1 MTFKDEVRSTY
12 GTDLNDVL
20 VNIPDQAT
28 EIIDQLINMFSLKLS
43 SIPPAYMRI
52 IIFNN
57 NKGSLFLDRYYI
69 SLNIDGTYGYR
80 VKYAIRIVD
89 YMPHEGVT
97 TPKVLF
103 YTIAEDFN
111 IFYDKLSKFIG
122 VFALH
127 LYYRHL
133 TALVKW
139 ILEQNYFYITTHL
152 LPK

>member
-1 MTFKDEVRSTY
+1 MTFKDEVRDTY

-28 EIIDQLINMFSLKLS
+28 DIIDQLINMFNLKLS
-43 SIPPAYMRI
+43 RIPPAYMRI

-57 NKGSLFLDRYYI
+57 NKGSFFLDRYYI
-69 SLNIDGTYGYR
+69 SLNIEGTYGYR

-89 YMPHEGVT
+89 YIPHEGVT

-111 IFYDKLSKFIG
+111 IFYDELSKFIEG
-122 VFALH
+122 
-127 LYYRHL
+127 
-133 TALVKW
+133 
-139 ILEQNYFYITTHL
+139 
-152 LPK
+152 